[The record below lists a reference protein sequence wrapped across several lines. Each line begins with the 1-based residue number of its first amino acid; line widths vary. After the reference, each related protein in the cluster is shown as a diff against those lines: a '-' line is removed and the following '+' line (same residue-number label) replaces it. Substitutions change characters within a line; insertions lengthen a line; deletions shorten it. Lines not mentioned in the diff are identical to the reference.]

1 MAIELLIN
9 TNRIVAE
16 LHLNAQ
22 WTVVFGHSGSGKTSL
37 LRFLAGLWMP
47 EGAALF
53 LGGATLT
60 DTPAHERRIV
70 LLAQHPKLFP
80 NKSAYENVLFK
91 TAGKGRAGFDDGHF
105 WLQRLKV
112 DHVEKQMPH
121 QLSGGEQ
128 QRVAIARALI
138 TAPKVLLMDESFS
151 GTDRALRAELIGT
164 LKQWATES
172 SAQIISVTH
181 DVAEAFECAD
191 QVVKLADGRVIAQAS
206 PQEVLAEERA
216 ELLNALAD

>member
-1 MAIELLIN
+1 MAIELRIN

-16 LHLNAQ
+16 LRLSAR

-47 EGAALF
+47 QEAALF
-53 LGGATLT
+53 LGGSTLT
-60 DTPAHERRIV
+60 DTPAHQRRIV

-80 NKSAYENVLFK
+80 NKSAYGNVLFK
-91 TAGKGRAGFDDGHF
+91 TAAKGGTRFDDGHS

-138 TAPKVLLMDESFS
+138 TKPKVLLMDESFS
-151 GTDRALRAELIGT
+151 GTDRNLRLELIST

-172 SAQIISVTH
+172 GAQIISVTH
-181 DVAEAFECAD
+181 DVAETFECAD
-191 QVVKLADGRVIAQAS
+191 EVVKVADGRIIAQGA
-206 PQEVLAEERA
+206 PHAVLAEERA
-216 ELLNALAD
+216 ALLNALAD